1 MCFVVATRLGAVFI
15 IFHFALK
22 KKKDARLSTVFKTL
36 YFAVEEMNGRTV
48 VKILCFAVKETD
60 VCLGFWVL
68 PRRTYR
74 GFIESRGIKH

>member
-1 MCFVVATRLGAVFI
+1 MSA
-15 IFHFALK
+15 
-22 KKKDARLSTVFKTL
+22 VFKTL
-36 YFAVEEMNGRTV
+36 YFAVEEMNGRTG

-74 GFIESRGIKH
+74 EFIESRGIKH